1 MELNDSYISCS
12 NWGRSCRGATDKVE
26 EEEEEWEED
35 LGQQADPHY
44 NEFIE
49 KLIKSGCI
57 EMDI

>member
-1 MELNDSYISCS
+1 MELNDPYISCS
-12 NWGRSCRGATDKVE
+12 NWGRSCRGATYKVE
-26 EEEEEWEED
+26 EEQEEWEKD
-35 LGQQADPHY
+35 LGQRADPDY